1 MSINLLR
8 ISNVKRVILSIAI
21 GLLLIG
27 ASTTARANVMAY
39 YYSNASGSRY
49 GAFGTIDLDTGA
61 ITVIKSNTVLGD
73 AIGFGVV
80 GGNLYTAFRADT
92 KLYSI
97 DPTNGNTTLKGSLSS
112 GNGYAAL
119 GSTSDGLFAYLVGS
133 KFATINPSDGS
144 AVVKPTPPYTGVGGG
159 MFPVWSTSSDSTT
172 LSEYNSG
179 TGEYG
184 RYFGTINTSTGL
196 GTLKNAAL
204 GSNIHLDVGG
214 VRAMFEQGGT
224 LYAIVQIG
232 NQVMQGSTVGN
243 LQAYTIDANGNATRY
258 GTWAISS
265 PDWNVQALAPVAS
278 VTVNIGSTALQY
290 YPLPRPVRLLDTRPG
305 ETTACNNP
313 GTPLTGGTPL
323 PLLAR
328 AACQGVTIPAN
339 AQAVVGNAAV
349 VNSISGSGPGYITL
363 YPSDAVQPLA
373 ANLNYTANDVRS
385 NAFTVGL
392 GGDGTFDIFASTTTH
407 FVVDITGYY
416 APPGAGGLYYH
427 PLPIPCGGSTPGRVK
442 PPPAPTPARRSR
454 LVCP

>member
-1 MSINLLR
+1 MSINLQK
-8 ISNVKRVILSIAI
+8 IINVKRVILSFAVV
-21 GLLLIG
+21 LMLIG
-27 ASTTARANVMAY
+27 AGTTARANVTAY
-39 YYSNASGSRY
+39 YYANASGSLY

-204 GSNIHLDVGG
+204 GTNIPLDVGN

-258 GTWAISS
+258 GTWALSS

-278 VTVNIGSTALQY
+278 AMADDRPLYFPHVATSIPWQTEIAIINTSDQPVTGTLKGMSDEGQLIETKAVTLSARGRRQIRDSHHQYQRSTGH
-290 YPLPRPVRLLDTRPG
+290 R
-305 ETTACNNP
+305 
-313 GTPLTGGTPL
+313 
-323 PLLAR
+323 
-328 AACQGVTIPAN
+328 
-339 AQAVVGNAAV
+339 
-349 VNSISGSGPGYITL
+349 
-363 YPSDAVQPLA
+363 
-373 ANLNYTANDVRS
+373 
-385 NAFTVGL
+385 
-392 GGDGTFDIFASTTTH
+392 
-407 FVVDITGYY
+407 
-416 APPGAGGLYYH
+416 H
-427 PLPIPCGGSTPGRVK
+427 PKGHE
-442 PPPAPTPARRSR
+442 
-454 LVCP
+454 